1 MEGSFDKYRV
11 RGAYHWAEGSPL
23 NWRYNAP
30 LIARYRSV
38 LRRIPAGSARI
49 LDVGCGDGYLSYLVA
64 KANPSAHVIGIDA
77 EESGIGQARAMTAQA
92 GLSNLE
98 FRHVAPGSMPF
109 ADGEFRVAVLADV
122 IEHVPDVPALLQE
135 LKRVLAV
142 SGMLIVTTPNRQ
154 PGGVWDTRHVKE
166 YTPGEL
172 QIALAAFFKVDVVFG
187 SWPMAHFRTWRRK
200 RVGRV
205 ALDLAARTG
214 WNLFDFEVA
223 DPNESFGQLIA
234 VARHA

>member
-1 MEGSFDKYRV
+1 MQGAFDKYLM

-38 LRRIPAGSARI
+38 LRRVPAASAKI
-49 LDVGCGDGYLSYLVA
+49 LDVGCGDGYLSYLIA
-64 KANPSAHVIGIDA
+64 KANPSALVTGIDA
-77 EESGIGQARAMTAQA
+77 EESGIGQAKAMTAQA

-98 FRHVAPGSMPF
+98 FRHVVPGSMPF

-122 IEHVPDVPALLQE
+122 IEHVPDVSALLQE

-154 PGGVWDTRHVKE
+154 HEGVWDARHVKE
-166 YTPGEL
+166 YTAGEL
-172 QIALAAFFKVDVVFG
+172 RSALGAFFKVDIVFG
-187 SWPMAHFRTWRRK
+187 SWPMAHFRAWRRK

-205 ALDLAARTG
+205 ALDLAARAG

-223 DPNESFGQLIA
+223 EPNESFGQLIA
-234 VARHA
+234 VARNA